1 MFKPEFN
8 SGLNML
14 STMYYFLQSTTL
26 KNRFGSSIFLFFVK
40 MSEIT
45 RRMDKLL
52 GEQEGRIQS
61 MQGSSARQMED
72 IDARIKVLC
81 SNVCV

>member
-1 MFKPEFN
+1 
-8 SGLNML
+8 
-14 STMYYFLQSTTL
+14 
-26 KNRFGSSIFLFFVK
+26 
-40 MSEIT
+40 
-45 RRMDKLL
+45 MDKLL